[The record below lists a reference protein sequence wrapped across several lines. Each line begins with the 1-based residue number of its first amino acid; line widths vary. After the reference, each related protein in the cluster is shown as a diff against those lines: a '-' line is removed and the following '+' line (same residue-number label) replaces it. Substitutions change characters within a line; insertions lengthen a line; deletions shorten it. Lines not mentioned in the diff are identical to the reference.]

1 VLVGQPELTKV
12 DVLEDDSRGDPK
24 VAVAWL
30 RSHHDEWSR
39 LPQPGAGATLER
51 WQRFAAIAR
60 RDLSLARLAEGHADA
75 VAILSEL
82 GDGRLPEGT
91 CWGVW
96 AAEPGRLRAEP
107 HPGGWRL
114 AGVKRWCS
122 GSTGLDR
129 ALVTATAPDGPRLF
143 AVDTASVRP
152 VHGSWNPI
160 GMLASGSD
168 TIEFDTVVTR
178 AAEVAGPDA
187 YVNRPG
193 FWMGAMGV
201 AACWFGGAL
210 GVADLLEQSVSD
222 TDVDDRPHV
231 VNARGRV
238 RSRLDGAAAAL
249 TAAAHWLDSRPR
261 RPDEI
266 RPLALSLRLLVDEL
280 ARAVLEDV
288 TVTGGSSALAFE
300 PVHARRVVD
309 LTVYLRQLD
318 RHHAESEL
326 GAEIPTAWPW

>member
-1 VLVGQPELTKV
+1 V
-12 DVLEDDSRGDPK
+12 DVPEDDSRGDPK

-30 RSHHDEWSR
+30 RSRHDEWSR
-39 LPQPGAGATLER
+39 LPAPGDGATLER

-75 VAILSEL
+75 LAILSEL
-82 GDGRLPEGT
+82 GHGGLGEEG

-96 AAEPGRLRAEP
+96 AAEPDRVRAEP
-107 HPGGWRL
+107 HAGGWRL
-114 AGVKRWCS
+114 VGEKRWCS
-122 GSTGLDR
+122 GSTGLDH

-143 AVDTASVRP
+143 ALDTASVRP

-160 GMLASGSD
+160 GMVASGSD
-168 TIEFDTVVTR
+168 TVEFDTVVNR
-178 AAEVAGPDA
+178 AAEVAGPNA
-187 YVNRPG
+187 YVDRPG

-210 GVADLLEQSVSD
+210 GVADLLEEEVSD
-222 TDVDDRPHV
+222 ADADERPHV

-238 RSRLDGAAAAL
+238 RSRLDGAAGSL
-249 TAAAHWLDSRPR
+249 TAAAHWLDARPR
-261 RPDEI
+261 HPDEI
-266 RPLALSLRLLVDEL
+266 RRRALSLRLVVDEF

-288 TVTGGSSALAFE
+288 TVTAGASALAFQ

-318 RHHAESEL
+318 RHHAELDL
-326 GAEIPTAWPW
+326 GAGPSTAWPW